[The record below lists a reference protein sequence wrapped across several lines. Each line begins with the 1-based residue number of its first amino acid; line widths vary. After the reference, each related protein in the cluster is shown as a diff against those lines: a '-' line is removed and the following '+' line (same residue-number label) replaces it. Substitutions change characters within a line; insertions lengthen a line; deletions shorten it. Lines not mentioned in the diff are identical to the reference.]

1 MTAHP
6 HEGPM
11 PSGTAPGTGRRTK
24 PLSVRLRRWYDTT
37 GFWLLL
43 LMPVIITLAVFQFY
57 PLLETLR
64 MGWTDASA
72 RNPDPSFVG
81 AENFGTLVSDDPHF
95 WTIVRN
101 SFIWVFASVILQL
114 VVGTAAALVLNANIR
129 FRSIWRGLLMVPWVT
144 PTIVVGVIWRWIFEG
159 SESGLVNHVLSVT
172 GAVEDPI
179 VFLASDF
186 WVWPVLLFAST
197 WKGVPFVTLLVL
209 AALQGVSKELHESAA
224 VDGAGRIARFRH
236 VTIPAIRPTL
246 FTTGM
251 ISLVTT
257 WFKFELIWALT
268 NGGPGFAT
276 SILPTYVYTWAFNRL
291 DYGMA
296 GATATL
302 ALIIILVV
310 AALYALLFREKET

>member
-1 MTAHP
+1 MA
-6 HEGPM
+6 
-11 PSGTAPGTGRRTK
+11 APTLDKADPRPPRQRTGK
-24 PLSVRLRRWYDTT
+24 VRLRSWYDKT

-43 LMPVIITLAVFQFY
+43 LLPVLITLAVFQFY

-64 MGWTDASA
+64 MGWTNEGA
-72 RNPDPSFVG
+72 RTVDPGFVG
-81 AENFGTLVSDDPHF
+81 AQNFERLLTEDPHF
-95 WTIVRN
+95 WGIVRN
-101 SFIWVFASVILQL
+101 SFIWVFTSVILQL
-114 VVGTAAALVLNANIR
+114 VIGTLAALVLNSRIR
-129 FRSIWRGLLMVPWVT
+129 LRSVWRGLLMVPWVT
-144 PTIVVGVIWRWIFEG
+144 PTVVVGVIWRWIFEG
-159 SESGLVNHVLSVT
+159 SNSGLANFFLTRLGVFDQPT
-172 GAVEDPI
+172 

-209 AALQGVSKELHESAA
+209 AALQVVPKDLHESAA
-224 VDGAGRIARFRH
+224 VDGAGPVKRFFH
-236 VTIPAIRPTL
+236 VTIPSIRGTL

-291 DYGMA
+291 EYGMA
-296 GATATL
+296 GAVATL
-302 ALIIILVV
+302 ALVIIFVV
-310 AALYALLFREKET
+310 AAMYALLFREKES

>member
-1 MTAHP
+1 M
-6 HEGPM
+6 
-11 PSGTAPGTGRRTK
+11 SAPPRDTDVGARRPT
-24 PLSVRLRRWYDTT
+24 PTRERPASVRLRRWYDST

-43 LMPVIITLAVFQFY
+43 LLPVLITLAAFQFY

-64 MGWTDASA
+64 MGWTNEAA

-81 AENFGTLVSDDPHF
+81 IENFRSLVADDPHF
-95 WTIVRN
+95 WNIVRN
-101 SFIWVFASVILQL
+101 SFIWVFLSVILQL

-129 FRSIWRGLLMVPWVT
+129 FRSVWRGLLMVPWVT

-159 SESGLVNHVLSVT
+159 SGSGLINHFITTFGLV
-172 GAVEDPI
+172 DKPI
-179 VFLASDF
+179 VFLASEF

-209 AALQGVSKELHESAA
+209 AALQGVDESLHESAA
-224 VDGAGRIARFRH
+224 VDGAGRISRFWH
-236 VTIPAIRPTL
+236 VTVPSIRPTL

-291 DYGMA
+291 QYGMA
-296 GATATL
+296 GAVATL

-310 AALYALLFREKET
+310 AAMYALLFREKED

>member
-1 MTAHP
+1 MASSAPQILTP
-6 HEGPM
+6 HTRGSTREK
-11 PSGTAPGTGRRTK
+11 AKKRT
-24 PLSVRLRRWYDTT
+24 PLARWYDKT

-43 LMPVIITLAVFQFY
+43 LLPVIVTLAIFQFY

-64 MGWTDASA
+64 MGWTSEAV
-72 RNPDPSFVG
+72 RNPDPGFVG
-81 AENFGTLVSDDPHF
+81 TRNFQNLITEDPYF
-95 WTIVRN
+95 WMILRN
-101 SFIWVFASVILQL
+101 SFIWVFSSVILQL
-114 VVGTAAALVLNANIR
+114 VVGTAAALVLNASIR
-129 FRSIWRGLLMVPWVT
+129 FRSMWRGLLMVPWVT

-159 SESGLVNHVLSVT
+159 TNSGLVNFFATTFGLT
-172 GAVEDPI
+172 DKPI

-209 AALQGVSKELHESAA
+209 AALQSVSKDLQESAA
-224 VDGAGRIARFRH
+224 VDGAGRISRFWN

-268 NGGPGFAT
+268 NGGPGFTT
-276 SILPTYVYTWAFNRL
+276 SILPTYVYTWAFDRL
-291 DYGMA
+291 NYGMA
-296 GATATL
+296 GAVATL
-302 ALIIILVV
+302 AMFIIIVV
-310 AALYALLFREKET
+310 AALYALLFREKEL